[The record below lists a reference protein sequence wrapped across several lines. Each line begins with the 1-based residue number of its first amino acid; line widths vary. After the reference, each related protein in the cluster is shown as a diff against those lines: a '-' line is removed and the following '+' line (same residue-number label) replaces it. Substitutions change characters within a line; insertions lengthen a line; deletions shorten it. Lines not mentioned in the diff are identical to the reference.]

1 MRTEKK
7 LVVKRKSLGQVVGEE
22 LLSLI
27 RTGEWSPGEKLPS
40 EQLLMQRFGVGR
52 NALREG
58 IHGLIRIGVLDVQP
72 GVGTTVLSIEGS
84 EAIHYGN

>member
-40 EQLLMQRFGVGR
+40 EQLLMQRVPTTSGLPFGSQRPCFSVMP
-52 NALREG
+52 LRLG
-58 IHGLIRIGVLDVQP
+58 MRF
-72 GVGTTVLSIEGS
+72 
-84 EAIHYGN
+84 